1 MQDREQMT
9 GPDRSPTE
17 LTPLRIL
24 LVEDEPDLR
33 DALAQSLE
41 EAGHEVVMASDGE
54 QGLALV
60 TEQTFD
66 VLVTDVRLPKLD
78 GRALLRRVLAETPG
92 TRVILISAF
101 GDIEQAVAALKQ
113 GAYDYL
119 AKPFEVGRLLALL
132 AHLAEQRTLEREL
145 AQARAKLA
153 GIAPQTL
160 LIGES
165 PPIRRVLAKIDAVAT
180 SKAPVLIVG
189 ESGTGKEIVARLIHD
204 RGPRRDRPYV
214 TVPCGALTET
224 LMEAELFGHARGA
237 FTGADRKRDGR
248 FKIADGGTMFLD
260 EIAELPLTAQVKLL
274 RVLQE
279 GTFEP
284 LGSNTTE
291 RVDVRVL
298 SATHRNLQE
307 RVAQGLFREDLFYRI
322 NVIEVPLPPLR
333 DRPGDLVL
341 LMHHFLQQFTL
352 NGPVPSLSAAAWE
365 AIARHRFP
373 GNVRELSHAIQ
384 HAVVMSGS
392 GEIQVS
398 HLPPTFTRP
407 QL

>member
-1 MQDREQMT
+1 MT
-9 GPDRSPTE
+9 RPDTSSVH
-17 LTPLRIL
+17 LIPLRVL

-33 DALAQSLE
+33 EALAQALR
-41 EAGHEVVMASDGE
+41 EAGHEVVLAVDGE

-60 TEQTFD
+60 IGQTFD
-66 VLVTDVRLPKLD
+66 AVVTDIRLPKVD
-78 GRALLRRVLAETPG
+78 GQTLLRRVLAETPG
-92 TRVILISAF
+92 TRVIMISAF
-101 GDIEQAVAALKQ
+101 GDIEQAVTALKQ

-119 AKPFEVGRLLALL
+119 AKPFDVARLLALL
-132 AHLAEQRTLEREL
+132 ARISEQRTLEREL

-165 PPIRRVLAKIDAVAT
+165 PPIRRVLAMIDIVA
-180 SKAPVLIVG
+180 SSNAPVLIAG

-237 FTGADRKRDGR
+237 FTGADRKREGR

-274 RVLQE
+274 RVLLAGSFAPR
-279 GTFEP
+279 GT
-284 LGSNTTE
+284 NTPE
-291 RVDVRVL
+291 KVDVRII

-307 RVAQGLFREDLFYRI
+307 RVAQKLFREDLFYRI
-322 NVIEVPLPPLR
+322 NVIELPLPPLR

-341 LMHHFLQQFTL
+341 LVHHFLQQFTL
-352 NGPVPSLSAAAWE
+352 NRPMPSLSAATWE
-365 AIARHRFP
+365 ALVRHRFP

-384 HAVVMSGS
+384 HAVVMAGS
-392 GEIQVS
+392 SEIQPS
-398 HLPPTFTRP
+398 HLPPAFRQTHV
-407 QL
+407 

>member
-1 MQDREQMT
+1 MT
-9 GPDRSPTE
+9 RPDGIARQ
-17 LTPLRIL
+17 LIPLRVL
-24 LVEDEPDLR
+24 LVEDEADLR
-33 DALAQSLE
+33 EALGQALR
-41 EAGHEVVMASDGE
+41 EAGHEVVLASDGE

-60 TEQTFD
+60 TGQTFD
-66 VLVTDVRLPKLD
+66 VVVTDIKLPKVD
-78 GRALLRRVLAETPG
+78 GQTLLRRVLVETPG
-92 TRVILISAF
+92 THVILISAF

-119 AKPFEVGRLLALL
+119 AKPFEVARLLALL
-132 AHLAEQRTLEREL
+132 ARISEQRTLEREL

-153 GIAPQTL
+153 GLAPQTL

-165 PPIRRVLAKIDAVAT
+165 PPIRRVLAMIDMVAT
-180 SKAPVLIVG
+180 NNAPVLIAG

-214 TVPCGALTET
+214 TIPCGALTET

-237 FTGADRKRDGR
+237 FTGADRKREGR

-284 LGSNTTE
+284 LGSNTPE
-291 RVDVRVL
+291 KVDVRIIT
-298 SATHRNLQE
+298 ATHRNLQE
-307 RVAQGLFREDLFYRI
+307 RVAQRLFREDLFYRI
-322 NVIEVPLPPLR
+322 NVIELPLPPLR

-341 LMHHFLQQFTL
+341 LVHHFLQQFTL
-352 NGPVPSLSAAAWE
+352 NRPMPSLSAAAWE
-365 AIARHRFP
+365 ALVGHRFP

-384 HAVVMSGS
+384 HAVVMAGS
-392 GEIQVS
+392 GEIQLS
-398 HLPPTFTRP
+398 HLPPAFNR
-407 QL
+407 

>member
-1 MQDREQMT
+1 
-9 GPDRSPTE
+9 
-17 LTPLRIL
+17 
-24 LVEDEPDLR
+24 
-33 DALAQSLE
+33 
-41 EAGHEVVMASDGE
+41 
-54 QGLALV
+54 
-60 TEQTFD
+60 
-66 VLVTDVRLPKLD
+66 
-78 GRALLRRVLAETPG
+78 
-92 TRVILISAF
+92 LISGF

-119 AKPFEVGRLLALL
+119 AKPFEVARLLALL
-132 AHLAEQRTLEREL
+132 ARISAQRTLEREL

-153 GIAPQTL
+153 GLAPQTL

-165 PPIRRVLAKIDAVAT
+165 PPIRRVLAMIDIVA
-180 SKAPVLIVG
+180 SSNAPVLIAG

-237 FTGADRKRDGR
+237 FTGADRKREGR

-284 LGSNTTE
+284 LGSNTPE
-291 RVDVRVL
+291 KVDVRII

-307 RVAQGLFREDLFYRI
+307 RVAQKLFREDLFYRI
-322 NVIEVPLPPLR
+322 NVIELPLPPLR

-341 LMHHFLQQFTL
+341 LVHHFLQQFTL
-352 NGPVPSLSAAAWE
+352 NRPMPSLSAATWE
-365 AIARHRFP
+365 ALVRHRFP

-384 HAVVMSGS
+384 HAVVMAGS
-392 GEIQVS
+392 SEIQPS
-398 HLPPTFTRP
+398 HLPPAFRQTHV
-407 QL
+407 

>member
-1 MQDREQMT
+1 ME
-9 GPDRSPTE
+9 GPDRGASQ

-33 DALAQSLE
+33 EALGQSLG
-41 EAGHEVVMASDGE
+41 EAGHEVMLASDGE

-60 TEQTFD
+60 TGQTFD
-66 VLVTDVRLPKLD
+66 VVVTDIKLPKLD
-78 GRALLRRVLAETPG
+78 GQALLRRVLAETPS
-92 TRVILISAF
+92 TRVILITAF
-101 GDIEQAVAALKQ
+101 GDIEHAVAALKE
-113 GAYDYL
+113 GAHDYL
-119 AKPFEVGRLLALL
+119 AKPFEIARLLALL
-132 AHLAEQRTLEREL
+132 ARIAEQRTLEREL

-153 GIAPQTL
+153 GLAPQTL

-165 PPIRRVLAKIDAVAT
+165 PPIRRVLSMIDIVAT
-180 SKAPVLIVG
+180 SSAPVLIVG

-224 LMEAELFGHARGA
+224 LMEAELFGHTRGA

-248 FKIADGGTMFLD
+248 FKIADGGTLFLD
-260 EIAELPLTAQVKLL
+260 ELAELPMTAQVKLL
-274 RVLQE
+274 RFLQE

-284 LGSNTTE
+284 LGSNTSE
-291 RVDVRVL
+291 KVDVRVI

-307 RVAQGLFREDLFYRI
+307 RVAQRLFREDLFYRI
-322 NVIEVPLPPLR
+322 NVIEMPLPPLR

-341 LMHHFLQQFTL
+341 LVHHFLQRFTL

-365 AIARHRFP
+365 ALVRHRFP

-392 GEIQVS
+392 GEIQLS
-398 HLPPTFTRP
+398 HLPPAFNR
-407 QL
+407 